1 MELHW
6 TDISIQNSFLV
17 ILKFQL
23 HHLTFDSKLGLK
35 WVMWQSASALCVP
48 FFLSPTLCSQTHSV
62 SRNWSFPECLSSPRV
77 WCCSGDSSHAGVG
90 VRRRQLWCLRA
101 QFSACCWN
109 IAFKSPILLN
119 LGCCLESLGAPGLPE
134 SCSELRQIPFTL
146 KSLQTPLSLGVRYC

>member
-17 ILKFQL
+17 IVKFQL
-23 HHLTFDSKLGLK
+23 HHLTCDSKLGLK

-62 SRNWSFPECLSSPRV
+62 SRNRSLPESLFPQGVMLLWWFILCRCGCEEEAALVSQGRILCLLLEHS
-77 WCCSGDSSHAGVG
+77 
-90 VRRRQLWCLRA
+90 
-101 QFSACCWN
+101 
-109 IAFKSPILLN
+109 FKSPILLN

-146 KSLQTPLSLGVRYC
+146 KSLQTPLILGVRYC